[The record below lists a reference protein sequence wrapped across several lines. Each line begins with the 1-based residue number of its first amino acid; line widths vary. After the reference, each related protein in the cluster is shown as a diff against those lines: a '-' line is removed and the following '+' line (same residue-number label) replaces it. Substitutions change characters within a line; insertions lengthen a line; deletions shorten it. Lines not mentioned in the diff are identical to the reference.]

1 MALIDRISRS
11 RYSPEP
17 RSVILTVPNVISLLR
32 ILSIPL
38 IAYLVANRHLIIS
51 LVVMLI
57 SALSDGVDGIIARRF
72 NQVSKLGQI
81 LDPVADRLLILCSVL
96 ALSIASILPWWLLAL
111 VGARDVLMG
120 LLVLA
125 LAQHDY
131 GPLPV
136 HFAGKTGTAVL
147 MLAIPALIFA
157 DVGTSTFFRFFHLV
171 ALAAVIWGVALY
183 WLAGLIYARQGIGL
197 LRQDRQDRHHD

>member
-1 MALIDRISRS
+1 M
-11 RYSPEP
+11 
-17 RSVILTVPNVISLLR
+17 ILTVPNVISMLR

-125 LAQHDY
+125 LAQHNY

-157 DVGTSTFFRFFHLV
+157 DVGTSAFFRFFHLV

-197 LRQDRQDRHHD
+197 LRQDHQDHQDGHHD

>member
-1 MALIDRISRS
+1 MMALIDRISRN

-32 ILSIPL
+32 ICSIPL

-51 LVVMLI
+51 LVVLLI

-81 LDPVADRLLILCSVL
+81 LDPVADRLLILCSIL
-96 ALSIASILPWWLLAL
+96 ALSMANILPWWLMVL
-111 VGARDVLMG
+111 VGVRDVLLG
-120 LLVLA
+120 ILTLV

-136 HFAGKTGTAVL
+136 HFAGTTGTAVL

-157 DVGTSTFFRFFHLV
+157 DVGHNTFFRVFHLV
-171 ALAAVIWGVALY
+171 ALGAVIWGVALY
-183 WLAGLIYARQGIGL
+183 WLAGLIYAYQGIGL
-197 LRQDRQDRHHD
+197 LRADSTHD

>member
-1 MALIDRISRS
+1 M
-11 RYSPEP
+11 
-17 RSVILTVPNVISLLR
+17 ILTVPNVISLLR

-125 LAQHDY
+125 LAQHNY

-157 DVGTSTFFRFFHLV
+157 DVGTSAFFRFFHLV

-197 LRQDRQDRHHD
+197 LRQDHQDHQDGHHD

>member
-17 RSVILTVPNVISLLR
+17 RSVIFTVPNVISLLR

-125 LAQHDY
+125 LAQHGY

-157 DVGTSTFFRFFHLV
+157 DVGTSAFFRFFHLV

-197 LRQDRQDRHHD
+197 LRRDGHHD

>member
-17 RSVILTVPNVISLLR
+17 RSVILTVPNFISLLR

-81 LDPVADRLLILCSVL
+81 LDPVADRLLILCSIL
-96 ALSIASILPWWLLAL
+96 ALSIASILPWWLLVL

-125 LAQHDY
+125 LAQHGY

-157 DVGTSTFFRFFHLV
+157 DVGTSAFFHFFHLV

-197 LRQDRQDRHHD
+197 LRRDGHHD

>member
-1 MALIDRISRS
+1 M
-11 RYSPEP
+11 
-17 RSVILTVPNVISLLR
+17 ILTVPNVISLLR

-157 DVGTSTFFRFFHLV
+157 DVGTSIFFRFFHLV

-197 LRQDRQDRHHD
+197 LRQDRQDPHHD

>member
-17 RSVILTVPNVISLLR
+17 RSVILTVPNFISLLR

-81 LDPVADRLLILCSVL
+81 LDPVADRLLILCSIL
-96 ALSIASILPWWLLAL
+96 ALSIASILPWWLLVL

-136 HFAGKTGTAVL
+136 HFAGKTGTALL

-157 DVGTSTFFRFFHLV
+157 DVGTSAFFRFFHLV
-171 ALAAVIWGVALY
+171 ALAAVIWGVGLY

-197 LRQDRQDRHHD
+197 LRQDRHHD

>member
-1 MALIDRISRS
+1 MMALIDRISRS

-17 RSVILTVPNVISLLR
+17 RSVIFTVPNVISLLR
-32 ILSIPL
+32 ICSIPL
-38 IAYLVANRHLIIS
+38 IAYLVANRHLISS

-96 ALSIASILPWWLLAL
+96 ALSIANILPWWLMVL
-111 VGARDVLMG
+111 VGARDVLLG
-120 LLVLA
+120 ILTLV

-157 DVGTSTFFRFFHLV
+157 DVGHSTFFRVFHLV
-171 ALAAVIWGVALY
+171 ALGAVIWGVALY
-183 WLAGLIYARQGIGL
+183 WLAGLIYAYQGIGL
-197 LRQDRQDRHHD
+197 LRADRTHD

>member
-17 RSVILTVPNVISLLR
+17 RSVIFTVPNVISLLR

-120 LLVLA
+120 LLVLV
-125 LAQHDY
+125 LAQHNY

-157 DVGTSTFFRFFHLV
+157 DVGTSPFFRFFHLV
-171 ALAAVIWGVALY
+171 ALAAVIWGVGLY

-197 LRQDRQDRHHD
+197 IRQDRHHD

>member
-1 MALIDRISRS
+1 M
-11 RYSPEP
+11 
-17 RSVILTVPNVISLLR
+17 ILTVPNVISMLR

-111 VGARDVLMG
+111 VGARDMLMG

-125 LAQHDY
+125 LAQHNY

-157 DVGTSTFFRFFHLV
+157 DVGTSAFFRFFHLV

-197 LRQDRQDRHHD
+197 LRQDHQDHQDGHHD

>member
-17 RSVILTVPNVISLLR
+17 RSVILTVPNFISLLR

-81 LDPVADRLLILCSVL
+81 LDPVADRLLILCSIL
-96 ALSIASILPWWLLAL
+96 ALSIASILPWWLLVL

-125 LAQHDY
+125 LAEHDY

-157 DVGTSTFFRFFHLV
+157 DVGTSAFFRFFHLV
-171 ALAAVIWGVALY
+171 ALAAVIWGVGLY

-197 LRQDRQDRHHD
+197 LRQDRHHD

>member
-1 MALIDRISRS
+1 M
-11 RYSPEP
+11 
-17 RSVILTVPNVISLLR
+17 ILTVPNVISLLR

-125 LAQHDY
+125 LAQHSY

-157 DVGTSTFFRFFHLV
+157 DVGTSAFFRFFHLV
-171 ALAAVIWGVALY
+171 ALAAVIWGVGLY

-197 LRQDRQDRHHD
+197 IRQDRHHD

>member
-17 RSVILTVPNVISLLR
+17 RSVILTVPNFISLLR

-38 IAYLVANRHLIIS
+38 IAYVVANRHLIIS

-81 LDPVADRLLILCSVL
+81 LDPVADRLLILCSIL
-96 ALSIASILPWWLLAL
+96 ALSIASILPWWLLVL

-157 DVGTSTFFRFFHLV
+157 DVGTSAFFRFFHLV
-171 ALAAVIWGVALY
+171 ALAAVIWGVGLY

-197 LRQDRQDRHHD
+197 LRQDRHHD

>member
-1 MALIDRISRS
+1 MMALIDRISRN

-32 ILSIPL
+32 ICSIPL

-51 LVVMLI
+51 LVVLLI

-81 LDPVADRLLILCSVL
+81 LDPVADRLLILCSIL
-96 ALSIASILPWWLLAL
+96 ALIMANILPWWLMVL
-111 VGARDVLMG
+111 VGVRDVLLG
-120 LLVLA
+120 ILTLV

-157 DVGTSTFFRFFHLV
+157 DVGHNTFFRVFHLV
-171 ALAAVIWGVALY
+171 ALGAVIWGVALY
-183 WLAGLIYARQGIGL
+183 WLAGLIYAYQGIGL
-197 LRQDRQDRHHD
+197 LRADSTHD

>member
-1 MALIDRISRS
+1 MIERLSRS
-11 RYSPEP
+11 AYSPDP
-17 RSVILTVPNVISLLR
+17 RDVIWTMPNVISFLR
-32 ILSIPL
+32 ILSIPV
-38 IAYLVANRHLIIS
+38 IAYLVAKRHLIIA
-51 LVVMLI
+51 LVVLLF
-57 SALSDGVDGIIARRF
+57 SAVSDGVDGIIARRY

-96 ALSIASILPWWLLAL
+96 ALSIAGILPWWLLLL
-111 VGARDVLMG
+111 VGLRDVLMG

-157 DVGTSTFFRFFHLV
+157 DAWHTPFFQFMHLI
-171 ALAAVIWGVALY
+171 ALGAVIWGVGLY
-183 WLAGLIYARQGIGL
+183 WLAGLLYARQGLCL
-197 LRQDRQDRHHD
+197 LKAERQA

>member
-17 RSVILTVPNVISLLR
+17 RSVILTVPNFISLLR

-81 LDPVADRLLILCSVL
+81 LDPVADRLLILCSIL
-96 ALSIASILPWWLLAL
+96 ALSIASILPWWLLVL

-120 LLVLA
+120 LLVLV

-157 DVGTSTFFRFFHLV
+157 DVGTSAFFRFFHLV
-171 ALAAVIWGVALY
+171 ALAAVIWGVGLY

-197 LRQDRQDRHHD
+197 LRQDRHHD

>member
-1 MALIDRISRS
+1 MMALIDRFSRS

-17 RSVILTVPNVISLLR
+17 RSVIFTIPNVIILLR
-32 ILSIPL
+32 ICSIPL

-51 LVVMLI
+51 LVVLLI

-81 LDPVADRLLILCSVL
+81 LDPVADRLLILCSIL
-96 ALSIASILPWWLLAL
+96 ALSIANILPWWLLVL
-111 VGARDVLMG
+111 VGVRDVLLG
-120 LLVLA
+120 ILTLV

-157 DVGTSTFFRFFHLV
+157 DVGHTPFFRIFHLV
-171 ALAAVIWGVALY
+171 ALGAVIWGVALY
-183 WLAGLIYARQGIGL
+183 WLAGLIYAYQGIGL
-197 LRQDRQDRHHD
+197 LRADSDHD

>member
-1 MALIDRISRS
+1 MMALIDRISRS

-17 RSVILTVPNVISLLR
+17 RSVIFTVPNVISLLR
-32 ILSIPL
+32 ICSIPL
-38 IAYLVANRHLIIS
+38 IAYLVADRHLISS

-81 LDPVADRLLILCSVL
+81 LDPVADRLLILCSIL
-96 ALSIASILPWWLLAL
+96 ALSIANILPWWLMVL
-111 VGARDVLMG
+111 VGARDVLLG
-120 LLVLA
+120 ILTLV

-157 DVGTSTFFRFFHLV
+157 DVGHSTFFRVFHLV
-171 ALAAVIWGVALY
+171 ALGAVIWGVALY
-183 WLAGLIYARQGIGL
+183 WLAGLIYAYQGIGL
-197 LRQDRQDRHHD
+197 LRADCTHD

>member
-1 MALIDRISRS
+1 M
-11 RYSPEP
+11 
-17 RSVILTVPNVISLLR
+17 ILTVPNVISLLR

-57 SALSDGVDGIIARRF
+57 SALSDGMDGVIARRF

-125 LAQHDY
+125 LAQHNY

-157 DVGTSTFFRFFHLV
+157 DVGTSAFFRFFHLV

-197 LRQDRQDRHHD
+197 LRQDHQDHQDGHHD

>member
-1 MALIDRISRS
+1 MMALIDRISRS

-32 ILSIPL
+32 ICSIPL

-51 LVVMLI
+51 LVVLLI

-81 LDPVADRLLILCSVL
+81 LDPVADRLLILCSIL
-96 ALSIASILPWWLLAL
+96 ALSMANILPWWLMVL
-111 VGARDVLMG
+111 VGVRDVLLG
-120 LLVLA
+120 ILTLV

-157 DVGTSTFFRFFHLV
+157 DVGHSTFFRTFHLV
-171 ALAAVIWGVALY
+171 ALGAVIWGVALY
-183 WLAGLIYARQGIGL
+183 WLAGLIYAYQGIGL
-197 LRQDRQDRHHD
+197 LRADSTHD

>member
-17 RSVILTVPNVISLLR
+17 RSVILTVPNFISLLR

-81 LDPVADRLLILCSVL
+81 LDPVADRLLILCSIL

-157 DVGTSTFFRFFHLV
+157 DVGTATFFRVFHLV
-171 ALAAVIWGVALY
+171 ALAAVIWGVGLY

-197 LRQDRQDRHHD
+197 LRQDRHHD

>member
-17 RSVILTVPNVISLLR
+17 RSVILTVPNFISLLR

-81 LDPVADRLLILCSVL
+81 LDPVADRLLILCSIL
-96 ALSIASILPWWLLAL
+96 ALSIASILPWWLLVL

-157 DVGTSTFFRFFHLV
+157 DVGTSAFFRFFHLV
-171 ALAAVIWGVALY
+171 ALAAVIWGVGLY

-197 LRQDRQDRHHD
+197 LRQDRHHD

>member
-17 RSVILTVPNVISLLR
+17 RSVILTVPNFISLLR

-81 LDPVADRLLILCSVL
+81 LDPVADRLLILCSIL
-96 ALSIASILPWWLLAL
+96 ALSIASILPWWLLVL

-125 LAQHDY
+125 LAQHNY

-157 DVGTSTFFRFFHLV
+157 DVGTSAFFRFFHLV
-171 ALAAVIWGVALY
+171 ALAAVIWGVGLY

-197 LRQDRQDRHHD
+197 LRQDRHHD

>member
-1 MALIDRISRS
+1 M
-11 RYSPEP
+11 
-17 RSVILTVPNVISLLR
+17 ILTVPNVISLLR

-120 LLVLA
+120 LLVLV
-125 LAQHDY
+125 LAQHNY

-157 DVGTSTFFRFFHLV
+157 DVGTSAFFRFFHLV

-197 LRQDRQDRHHD
+197 LRQDHQDHQDGHHD

>member
-1 MALIDRISRS
+1 MMALIDRISRN

-32 ILSIPL
+32 ICSIPL

-51 LVVMLI
+51 LVVLLI

-81 LDPVADRLLILCSVL
+81 LDPVADRLLILCSIL
-96 ALSIASILPWWLLAL
+96 ALSMANILPWLLIVL
-111 VGARDVLMG
+111 VGVRDVLLG
-120 LLVLA
+120 ILTLV

-157 DVGTSTFFRFFHLV
+157 DVGHNTFFRVFHLV
-171 ALAAVIWGVALY
+171 ALGAVIWGVALY
-183 WLAGLIYARQGIGL
+183 WLAGLIYAYQGIGL
-197 LRQDRQDRHHD
+197 LRADSTHD

>member
-1 MALIDRISRS
+1 M
-11 RYSPEP
+11 
-17 RSVILTVPNVISLLR
+17 ILTVPNVISMLR

-125 LAQHDY
+125 LAQHNY

-157 DVGTSTFFRFFHLV
+157 DVGTSAFFRFFHLV

-197 LRQDRQDRHHD
+197 LRQDRQDHQDGHHD

>member
-1 MALIDRISRS
+1 M
-11 RYSPEP
+11 
-17 RSVILTVPNVISLLR
+17 ILTVPNLISLLR

-125 LAQHDY
+125 LAQHGY

-157 DVGTSTFFRFFHLV
+157 DVGTSAFFRFFHLV

-197 LRQDRQDRHHD
+197 LCQDRQDGHHD

>member
-1 MALIDRISRS
+1 MMALIDRISRS
-11 RYSPEP
+11 IYCPEP

-32 ILSIPL
+32 ICSIPL

-51 LVVMLI
+51 LVVLLI

-81 LDPVADRLLILCSVL
+81 LDPVADRLLILCSIL
-96 ALSIASILPWWLLAL
+96 ALSMANILPWWLMVL
-111 VGARDVLMG
+111 VGVRDVLLG
-120 LLVLA
+120 ILTLV

-157 DVGTSTFFRFFHLV
+157 DVGHNTFFRVFHLV
-171 ALAAVIWGVALY
+171 ALGAVIWGVALY
-183 WLAGLIYARQGIGL
+183 WLAGLIYAYQGIGL
-197 LRQDRQDRHHD
+197 LRADSTHD